1 MKDLNYDLKQ
11 MWLRNRDGSYS
22 TQRARQFI
30 LTQIADQLPQLGFKD
45 MRATSLKTKHV
56 TALVEHWKN
65 EGLSAGTIK
74 NRMVELR
81 WWAEKVNKQNV
92 IARSNDHYG
101 IDKKIGVSNI
111 SRARTLTSEDLA
123 KVIDPYTAL
132 SLKLQAA
139 FGLRREESIKFRPE
153 WADRGDKVILKDTW
167 TKGGRAREI
176 PIHNDQQRLLLAEAK
191 QLAAKGSLIPRD
203 KTYVQQLQRFKA
215 QCQAAG
221 IHHVHGHR
229 HHYAQQRYRELT
241 GWLCPV
247 QGGPTSRQLSLEQK
261 EIDRQVRLVISEE
274 LGHSR
279 ASIVATYIGR

>member
-1 MKDLNYDLKQ
+1 MKDLNYDLIQ
-11 MWLRNRDGSYS
+11 LCSRNRDGSYS

-30 LTQIADQLPQLGFKD
+30 LTQIADQLPQFGFKD

-56 TALVEHWKN
+56 TALIEHWKN
-65 EGLSAGTIK
+65 EGLSPGTIK
-74 NRMVELR
+74 NRMAELR

-92 IARSNDHYG
+92 VARSNDHYD
-101 IDKKIGVSNI
+101 IDKKIGVTNV
-111 SRARTLTSEDLA
+111 SRARTLTSEDLTR
-123 KVIDPYTAL
+123 ITDPYTAL

-153 WADRGDKVILKDTW
+153 WADRGDKLILKDSW

-176 PIHNDQQRLLLAEAK
+176 PIRNDQQRLLLVEAK
-191 QLAAKGSLIPRD
+191 ELAGRGSLIPHD

-241 GWLCPV
+241 GWLCPA
-247 QGGPTSRQLSLEQK
+247 QGGPTSKQLSLKQK
-261 EIDRQVRLVISEE
+261 EIDRQVRLAISEE

-279 ASIVATYIGR
+279 EGIVATYIGR

>member
-1 MKDLNYDLKQ
+1 MKELNHDLKQ
-11 MWLRNRDGSYS
+11 LCSRNRDGSYS
-22 TQRARQFI
+22 TQRVRAFI
-30 LTQIADQLPQLGFKD
+30 LTQIADQLPRLGFKD
-45 MRATSLKTKHV
+45 MRAASLRTKHV
-56 TALVEHWKN
+56 TTLVEHWKN

-74 NRMVELR
+74 NRMAELR

-101 IDKKIGVSNI
+101 IDKKFGVTNV

-123 KVIDPYTAL
+123 RITDPYTAL

-139 FGLRREESIKFRPE
+139 FGLRREESIKFNPE
-153 WADRGDKVILKDTW
+153 WADRGHKITLKDSW

-176 PIHNDQQRLLLAEAK
+176 PIRNDQQRLLLAEAK
-191 QLAAKGSLIPRD
+191 QLASKGSLIPQD

-247 QGGPTSRQLSLEQK
+247 QGGPTSKQLTLEQK
-261 EIDRQVRLVISEE
+261 EIDRQVRLAISEE

-279 ASIVATYIGR
+279 ESVVAVYIGR